1 MLENM
6 ERQVDEVVGFRE
18 TMKVAAGRVTEM
30 KDTLRELDHRYA
42 RIMQEKEVIQG
53 YTGDTEDLKISLGK
67 LQVDYEKLLGQS
79 HIIGETR
86 ETLTHM
92 SQDINNLKVE
102 SKNISMKNEMIRTIS
117 GRLRDLDSLAID
129 VETKISKIRD
139 DKVVVDK
146 TEEKIN
152 KLNSFLLT
160 T

>member
-1 MLENM
+1 
-6 ERQVDEVVGFRE
+6 
-18 TMKVAAGRVTEM
+18 MK
-30 KDTLRELDHRYA
+30 
-42 RIMQEKEVIQG
+42 
-53 YTGDTEDLKISLGK
+53 
-67 LQVDYEKLLGQS
+67 KLLGQS

-152 KLNSFLLT
+152 KLNSFLIDNLSNKMKLLKEEMKT
-160 T
+160 VDVANEKMSRFNVMAEEAEQS